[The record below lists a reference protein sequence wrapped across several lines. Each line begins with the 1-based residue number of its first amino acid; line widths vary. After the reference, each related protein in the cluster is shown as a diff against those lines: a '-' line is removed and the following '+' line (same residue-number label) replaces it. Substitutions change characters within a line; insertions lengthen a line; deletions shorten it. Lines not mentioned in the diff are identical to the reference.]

1 MKYKN
6 IIWDWNGTIVDDAYL
21 FVDIMNKTLEKHNL
35 PIINLKKYR
44 SSFCFPI
51 QKYWKKLGFVF
62 DKNSFNALNEQFI
75 FDYSQKMFEPNLQ
88 KHIVDLLKIIKKNRL
103 KQFVLSASEQNLLNK
118 SIEYYSLSE
127 YFDSVVGVNNLNA
140 LGKEKM
146 GLELI
151 LKNNLVKKETLIIGD
166 TEYDLNV
173 SKAIGSD
180 CLLLSAGHFSKDRL
194 KKLNAPVVDCVD
206 EITLFLF

>member
-21 FVDIMNKTLEKHNL
+21 FVDIMNKTLQKHNL
-35 PIINLKKYR
+35 SLINLTKYR

-62 DKNSFNALNEQFI
+62 DENSFNALNEQFI
-75 FDYSQKMFEPNLQ
+75 FDYSQRMFEPNLQ
-88 KHIVDLLKIIKKNRL
+88 QDIVGLFKKIKKNGL

-118 SIEYYSLSE
+118 SLEYYSLSK
-127 YFDSVVGVNNLNA
+127 YFDSIVGVNNLNA

-146 GLELI
+146 GLDLI

-173 SKAIGSD
+173 SKAIGCD
-180 CLLLSAGHFSKDRL
+180 CLLFSAGHFSKNRL
-194 KKLNAPVVDCVD
+194 KKLNAAVVDSVD
-206 EITLFLF
+206 EMSLFIF

>member
-21 FVDIMNKTLEKHNL
+21 FVDIMNKTLQKHNL
-35 PIINLKKYR
+35 PLTNLTKYR

-51 QKYWKKLGFVF
+51 QKYWKKLGFMF
-62 DKNSFNALNEQFI
+62 DENSFNALNEQFI
-75 FDYSQKMFEPNLQ
+75 FDYSQRMFEPRLQ
-88 KHIVDLLKIIKKNRL
+88 KDIVGLFKIIKKNKL
-103 KQFVLSASEQNLLNK
+103 KQFILSASEQSLLNK
-118 SIEYYSLSE
+118 SLEYYSLSE

-166 TEYDLNV
+166 TEYDLKV
-173 SKAIGSD
+173 SKAIGCD
-180 CLLLSAGHFSKDRL
+180 CLLFSAGHFSKDRL
-194 KKLNAPVVDCVD
+194 KKLNAPVVGSLD
-206 EITLFLF
+206 EISLFIF

>member
-21 FVDIMNKTLEKHNL
+21 FVDIMNKTLQKHNL
-35 PIINLKKYR
+35 SLINLTKYR
-44 SSFCFPI
+44 SNFCFPI

-62 DKNSFNALNEQFI
+62 DENSFNALNEQFI
-75 FDYSQKMFEPNLQ
+75 FDYSQRMFEPNLQ
-88 KHIVDLLKIIKKNRL
+88 QDIVGLFKKIKKNRL

-118 SIEYYSLSE
+118 SLEYYSLSK
-127 YFDSVVGVNNLNA
+127 YFDSIVGVNNLNA

-146 GLELI
+146 GLDLI
-151 LKNNLVKKETLIIGD
+151 LKNNLAKKETLIIGD

-173 SKAIGSD
+173 SKAIGCD
-180 CLLLSAGHFSKDRL
+180 CLLFSAGHFSKHRL
-194 KKLNAPVVDCVD
+194 KKLNAAVVDSVD
-206 EITLFLF
+206 EMSLFIF

>member
-6 IIWDWNGTIVDDAYL
+6 IVWDWNGTIVDDAYL
-21 FVDIMNKTLEKHNL
+21 FVDIMNRTLQKHNL
-35 PIINLKKYR
+35 SLINLTKYR

-62 DKNSFNALNEQFI
+62 DENSFNALNKQFI
-75 FDYSQKMFEPNLQ
+75 FDYSQRMFEPNLQ
-88 KHIVDLLKIIKKNRL
+88 QDIVGLFKKIKKNRL

-118 SIEYYSLSE
+118 SLEYYSLSE
-127 YFDSVVGVNNLNA
+127 YFDSIVGVNNLNA

-146 GLELI
+146 GLDLM
-151 LKNNLVKKETLIIGD
+151 LKNNLKKKETLIIGD

-173 SKAIGSD
+173 SKAIGCD
-180 CLLLSAGHFSKDRL
+180 CLLFSSGHFSKNRL
-194 KKLNAPVVDCVD
+194 KKLNTAVVDSVD
-206 EITLFLF
+206 EMSLFIF

>member
-21 FVDIMNKTLEKHNL
+21 FVDIMNRTLQKHNL
-35 PIINLKKYR
+35 SLINLTKYR

-62 DKNSFNALNEQFI
+62 DENSFNDLNKQFI
-75 FDYSQKMFEPNLQ
+75 FDYSQRMFEPNLQ
-88 KHIVDLLKIIKKNRL
+88 QDIVGLLKKIKKNGL

-118 SIEYYSLSE
+118 SLEYYSLSK
-127 YFDSVVGVNNLNA
+127 YFDSIVGVNNLNA

-146 GLELI
+146 GLDLI
-151 LKNNLVKKETLIIGD
+151 LKNNLAKKETLIIGD

-173 SKAIGSD
+173 SKAIGCD
-180 CLLLSAGHFSKDRL
+180 CLLFSAGHFSKHRL
-194 KKLNAPVVDCVD
+194 KKLNAAVVDSVD
-206 EITLFLF
+206 EMSLFIF